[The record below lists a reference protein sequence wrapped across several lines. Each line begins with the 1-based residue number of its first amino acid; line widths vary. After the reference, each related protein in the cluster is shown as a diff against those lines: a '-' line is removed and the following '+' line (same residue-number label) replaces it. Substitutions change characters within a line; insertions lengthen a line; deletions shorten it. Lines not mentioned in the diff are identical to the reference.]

1 MIARSLADV
10 DGAGVVTAAV
20 VTDAVATVVSG
31 GSPRCV
37 QPAMMLKAKTMP
49 NIRYLALFIGFSLN
63 VLSKG
68 HRASIICWDDSG
80 SDFYHNRIWLLW
92 NRHTQ

>member
-1 MIARSLADV
+1 MNAMIARSLADV

-20 VTDAVATVVSG
+20 VADAGATVASG

-49 NIRYLALFIGFSLN
+49 
-63 VLSKG
+63 
-68 HRASIICWDDSG
+68 H
-80 SDFYHNRIWLLW
+80 
-92 NRHTQ
+92 